1 MYFFHREDI
10 RRALFVHRGCGV
22 AEKKMFLVLPL
33 SRCFGWQDWK
43 RERGRGPGHKGTS
56 LKRGAASRNTNFRP
70 PSRSRTPQKD
80 VRFRT
85 QTQVLQVSIPLRR
98 KEILLS
104 NWKSWTE
111 TSVRKWIK
119 LFQSK
124 KKFWVRKTKLLTKMF
139 VGKLFLNFSKI
150 I

>member
-43 RERGRGPGHKGTS
+43 RERGKGPGHKGTS

-70 PSRSRTPQKD
+70 PRVDRA
-80 VRFRT
+80 
-85 QTQVLQVSIPLRR
+85 LR
-98 KEILLS
+98 K
-104 NWKSWTE
+104 
-111 TSVRKWIK
+111 
-119 LFQSK
+119 
-124 KKFWVRKTKLLTKMF
+124 KMF
-139 VGKLFLNFSKI
+139 VSALRLKFFKYLFRCEEKRFYFRIGKVESKLPWESELSCFKVKKNFELEKQNCWQKCL
-150 I
+150 